1 MSDSKT
7 ATVKLTCA
15 SCGEVT
21 EEPVERI
28 VADDVIPCAI
38 CGGLIDLMDPQF
50 REQVQA
56 ARKAAAGTAAR

>member
-1 MSDSKT
+1 MAPSPEM
-7 ATVKLTCA
+7 TVKLTCA

-56 ARKAAAGTAAR
+56 ARKAAGTAAR